1 MKFFVHIYRTMR
13 FKVAVE
19 AQDHAA
25 AMQKADELLPDAI
38 KRSEWDS
45 FGDIGYERDKA
56 MVDGRLPFLCHA
68 EDAEETTGY
77 LVDEVED
84 QEYERSRRFFSD
96 STPDDGS
103 LDPILVSAEERDTVL
118 AALRF
123 WQRCG
128 NEGHEL
134 EMDIAL
140 NGRETALSDEAIDD
154 LCERI
159 NT

>member
-1 MKFFVHIYRTMR
+1 MKYFVHIYRTMR

-19 AQDHAA
+19 APDNAA
-25 AMQKADELLPDAI
+25 AIQKADELLPVAI
-38 KRSEWDS
+38 KRSEWDC
-45 FGDIGYERDKA
+45 FGDISYERDKA
-56 MVDGRLPFLCHA
+56 MTDDHLPFFCHA

-84 QEYERSRRFFSD
+84 QEYERSRSFFAD
-96 STPDDGS
+96 GTHDDGM
-103 LDPILVSAEERDTVL
+103 LEPIMVSPEEFDTIL

>member
-1 MKFFVHIYRTMR
+1 M
-13 FKVAVE
+13 AG
-19 AQDHAA
+19 
-25 AMQKADELLPDAI
+25 DEQ
-38 KRSEWDS
+38 
-45 FGDIGYERDKA
+45 YEQT
-56 MVDGRLPFLCHA
+56 
-68 EDAEETTGY
+68 E
-77 LVDEVED
+77 
-84 QEYERSRRFFSD
+84 RFFAD
-96 STPDDGS
+96 GTRDDGT
-103 LDPILVSAEERDTVL
+103 LEPMMVSPEEFDTIL

-128 NEGHEL
+128 NEGHEP